1 LKWLVDTIL
10 ASATAPTPTP
20 AAAPSTTATTSTGT
34 ATGSNAGLIDKVFD
48 HLYIPLILLLKQVL
62 RKHQTSATEAPF
74 VGFLKSVTE
83 LYLLCVLGDRSSV
96 SEDTWETRQNTT
108 KLFLEACFCP
118 SGGQDEEEEEEEE
131 GEEGE
136 DKEENKEEGEDDEE
150 KEEEEEEDEGEEE
163 WTEEE
168 AKELKMI
175 MGERYDDLW
184 DAVNGVKAYTLTA

>member
-1 LKWLVDTIL
+1 
-10 ASATAPTPTP
+10 
-20 AAAPSTTATTSTGT
+20 
-34 ATGSNAGLIDKVFD
+34 
-48 HLYIPLILLLKQVL
+48 LKQVL

-96 SEDTWETRQNTT
+96 SGDTWETRQNTAR
-108 KLFLEACFCP
+108 LFLEACFCP

-131 GEEGE
+131 GE
-136 DKEENKEEGEDDEE
+136 DKEEEKEEGEDDEE
-150 KEEEEEEDEGEEE
+150 KEEEEGEEEGEEE